1 MVPPSSSTDR
11 WREVIRRR
19 VLVTASLM
27 LLWGLAIE
35 GRLVHLQVFRHAD
48 LVERAERQQSRS
60 IDTHPKRGEIL
71 DREGRVLAYS
81 VDADTVVSVPVQVD
95 DPVETT
101 RQLCDVLECDE
112 AQRDRLQTRL
122 GEDRLFAYVQRRVSV
137 DAARRIRA
145 LDLEGIGLIKESRRF
160 YPNKELAAHLL
171 GYVGTDNN
179 GLHGLEARYDEEVR
193 GRPGR
198 VLVQTDAHNRAF
210 SRVES
215 PPTAG
220 VSLELTI
227 DKFIQYIAER
237 ELRAAVLEHDA
248 AAGSVIVMDPSTGE
262 ILALANEPTFNPN
275 SFSGS
280 TDDARRNRATQDV
293 YEPGSTFKI
302 VTASAALEE
311 QFFEPEQIIDTS
323 PGVIRFGSHRID
335 DMGRNYGELS
345 FADVIVKSS
354 NVGASK
360 IGIALGPERLGRYV
374 TRFGFGQTASRD
386 FAGQSRGIVHRDWSR
401 LRDGALAN
409 VAMGY
414 NISVTSLQMAAAM
427 SAVAN
432 GGELVEPRLVRA
444 QISGDQR
451 LEVAPH
457 VVRRAISRETA
468 STLTRILEDVV
479 SRGTARSAQLDGY
492 TVAGKTGTS
501 EKIIDGRYAEKD
513 HNVASF
519 VGFVPSTRPA
529 LTVLVVID
537 DVVRFGGAV
546 AGPVFQRIAE
556 ASLRHLGVPPNVDAP
571 SPVLVAVD
579 AVSGTRVRS
588 ASTRLPTP
596 TGGTHPPGA
605 AGRMPDLQ
613 GLSVRS
619 AFGVVTQIG
628 LTTEA
633 HGRGFVTAQTPPP
646 GAVVDRGQRVTL
658 QFDRVPAAAIRV
670 GP

>member
-1 MVPPSSSTDR
+1 MVPPSSSPDR
-11 WREVIRRR
+11 WREVIRWR

-48 LVERAERQQSRS
+48 LVERAARQQSRS

-137 DAARRIRA
+137 DAARRIRE

-171 GYVGTDNN
+171 GYVGTDNT

-280 TDDARRNRATQDV
+280 TPDARWNRATQGV
-293 YEPGSTFKI
+293 YEPGSTLKI
-302 VTASAALEE
+302 VTAAAALEE
-311 QFFEPEQIIDTS
+311 RLFEPQQTIDTS
-323 PGVIRFGSHRID
+323 PGVIRFGSHRIT
-335 DMGRNYGELS
+335 DMGRNYGALS
-345 FADVIVKSS
+345 FEDVIVKSS

-360 IGIALGPERLGRYV
+360 IGVTLGPERLGRYV

-386 FAGQSRGIVHRDWSR
+386 FAGQSRGNVHRDWSR
-401 LRDGALAN
+401 LRDADLATTSI
-409 VAMGY
+409 GY
-414 NISVTSLQMAAAM
+414 GISVTPLQMAAAM
-427 SAVAN
+427 SAIAN

-444 QISGDQR
+444 QISGAQR

-479 SRGTARSAQLDGY
+479 SRGTARSAQLEGY

-501 EKIIDGRYAEKD
+501 EKIIDGRYAETG

-571 SPVLVAVD
+571 SPVLVAAD
-579 AVSGTRVRS
+579 EVSGTRVRS
-588 ASTRLPTP
+588 ASLRLPTL
-596 TGGTHPPGA
+596 TAGNQPPGA

-613 GLSVRS
+613 GLSARS

-628 LTTEA
+628 LTAEA

-646 GAVVDRGQRVTL
+646 GAVVARGQRVTL

>member
-501 EKIIDGRYAEKD
+501 EKIIDGRYAKKD

-571 SPVLVAVD
+571 SPVLVAAD
-579 AVSGTRVRS
+579 GLSGTRVRS
-588 ASTRLPTP
+588 ASLRLPTP
-596 TGGTHPPGA
+596 TGGNDPPRA

-613 GLSVRS
+613 GLSARS

>member
-1 MVPPSSSTDR
+1 MVSPSSSPDR

-48 LVERAERQQSRS
+48 LVERAAQQQSRS

-171 GYVGTDNN
+171 GYVGTDNT
-179 GLHGLEARYDEEVR
+179 GLDGLEARYDEEVR

-280 TDDARRNRATQDV
+280 TPDARRNRATQDV
-293 YEPGSTFKI
+293 YEPGSTLKF

-323 PGVIRFGSHRID
+323 PSVIRFGSHRID
-335 DMGRNYGELS
+335 DMGRNYGALS

-374 TRFGFGQTASRD
+374 TRFGFGQIASRD

-414 NISVTSLQMAAAM
+414 NISVTPLQMAAAM

-479 SRGTARSAQLDGY
+479 SRGTARSAQLEGY

-501 EKIIDGRYAEKD
+501 EKIIDGRYAERD

-537 DVVRFGGAV
+537 DVVGFGGAV

-571 SPVLVAVD
+571 SPVLA
-579 AVSGTRVRS
+579 AGGVSGTRVRS
-588 ASTRLPTP
+588 ASLRLPTP
-596 TGGTHPPGA
+596 TGGNRPLGA

-613 GLSVRS
+613 GLSARS
-619 AFGVVTQIG
+619 AYGVVTQIG

-646 GAVVDRGQRVTL
+646 GAVVARGQRVTL

>member
-1 MVPPSSSTDR
+1 MVPPSSSPDC

-48 LVERAERQQSRS
+48 LVERAARQQSRS

-122 GEDRLFAYVQRRVSV
+122 GEDRLFAYAQRRVSV

-171 GYVGTDNN
+171 GYVGTDNT

-275 SFSGS
+275 SFSDS
-280 TDDARRNRATQDV
+280 TPDARWNRATQGV

-302 VTASAALEE
+302 VTAAAALEE
-311 QFFEPEQIIDTS
+311 RLFEPQQTIDTS
-323 PGVIRFGSHRID
+323 PGVIRFGSHRIT
-335 DMGRNYGELS
+335 DMGRNYGALS

-360 IGIALGPERLGRYV
+360 IGVTLGPERLGRYV

-386 FAGQSRGIVHRDWSR
+386 FAGQSRGNVHRDWSR
-401 LRDGALAN
+401 LRDADLATTSI
-409 VAMGY
+409 GY
-414 NISVTSLQMAAAM
+414 SISVTPLQMAAAM
-427 SAVAN
+427 SAIAN

-444 QISGDQR
+444 QISGAQR

-479 SRGTARSAQLDGY
+479 SRGTARSAQLEGY

-501 EKIIDGRYAEKD
+501 EKIIDGRYAETGR
-513 HNVASF
+513 NVASF

-571 SPVLVAVD
+571 SPVLVAAD
-579 AVSGTRVRS
+579 GVSGTRVRS
-588 ASTRLPTP
+588 ASLRLPTQ
-596 TGGTHPPGA
+596 TAGNQPPGA

-613 GLSVRS
+613 GLSARS

-628 LTTEA
+628 LTAEA

-646 GAVVDRGQRVTL
+646 GAVVARGQRVTL